1 MSFVVALE
9 SVEEVPEIN
18 PVVELLNTT
27 QQMLIAKLDT
37 LTEKQSFLSGEAI
50 QGLKSLMDS
59 LELLDDELAKEEW

>member
-37 LTEKQSFLSGEAI
+37 LTEKQSFLNGEAI
-50 QGLKSLMDS
+50 QGLESLMDS